1 VAIRTYPRIDISV
14 RDASNCPVQLLFQL
28 TEERNPWVG
37 WFFSV
42 EEAEAKANE
51 IKENIRLADE
61 ANKRIQEVFHGSCT
75 D

>member
-1 VAIRTYPRIDISV
+1 MSEG
-14 RDASNCPVQLLFQL
+14 RDACV
-28 TEERNPWVG
+28 E
-37 WFFSV
+37 WFGTV

-61 ANKRIQEVFHGSCT
+61 ANKRIQEVFHGSRT